1 MEKSKMVEAGG
12 NNNDC
17 SSMETGFGSNFSDL
31 TKSFSLAL
39 RSLLTSCSNQEFN
52 EAFSTFTD
60 TETQFLHRLFLQ
72 LITSLH
78 ENIEEEFKSICLRT
92 KVGATLDAVEEVI
105 EERDLDPLF
114 SERSNIM
121 DVAEDL
127 SAAKKNEIQH
137 LKEMVQLGEEK
148 NQMLRSRLQLLREG
162 RQVSSG
168 AFQAVEKQFR
178 SMNLSYGANISDK

>member
-12 NNNDC
+12 NNNHS
-17 SSMETGFGSNFSDL
+17 SSMETGFGNNFSDL

-52 EAFSTFTD
+52 QAFSTFTD

-78 ENIEEEFKSICLRT
+78 ENIE
-92 KVGATLDAVEEVI
+92 VGATLDAVEEVI

>member
-12 NNNDC
+12 NNNHS
-17 SSMETGFGSNFSDL
+17 SSMETGFGNNFSDL

-39 RSLLTSCSNQEFN
+39 RSLLTSCSNQ
-52 EAFSTFTD
+52 
-60 TETQFLHRLFLQ
+60 

-78 ENIEEEFKSICLRT
+78 ENIE
-92 KVGATLDAVEEVI
+92 VGATLDAVEEVI

>member
-39 RSLLTSCSNQEFN
+39 RSLLTSCSN
-52 EAFSTFTD
+52 
-60 TETQFLHRLFLQ
+60 Q